1 MDLKYQIPR
10 LCLLWVLASV
20 VLVVAPHAL
29 RLPAWISALTLVCI
43 LWRLLIFAGRAPYPG
58 KLVKTLFVFIALPLT
73 LYQFRA
79 EGVGLD
85 TSVCL
90 LILGAV
96 FKLLEMRY
104 KRDIVIVIVLA
115 YVLAMI
121 GFIYSQTIP
130 SSLYALLVVTVITGA
145 LISLN
150 RDNARNTFNNN
161 SRLAVRMVL
170 QSIPLMVVLFVFVP
184 RVAPLW
190 TMPIPAPSSTTGVS
204 DEMTPG
210 DISNLG
216 RSVELAFRVSFE
228 GDAPTHGQLYW
239 RGLVL
244 DYFDGRTW
252 QRSGSAFQNF
262 NVLSRYQTEFRGVGQ
277 GQPVSYDVI
286 LEPTQRNW
294 IYAMQLA
301 DFNSS
306 EIVQDR
312 NYVLHTSKPITQ
324 RYRYR
329 MRSYL
334 NYQTDLELTSAL
346 RARSLQLPAN
356 GNPRSRAMVAQLRTD
371 SSSDRDYA
379 TRLLRYFREQPF
391 FYTLNPPVLG
401 EASIDEF
408 MFDTRE
414 GFCEHYASSFVY
426 FMRAAGIPARVVV
439 GYQGGEYNPFENYT
453 MVYQYNAHAW
463 AEVWLESEGWVRF
476 DPTAA
481 VAPDR
486 INLGVEAVFADQ
498 PGFMEDSGFS
508 MMRFRNTEWLNS
520 LRLRM
525 DALDYAWNRWV
536 VSYDEDVQLEFLEN
550 LFGDNAQSGLLY
562 ALGILTTVLFGIA
575 ALFML
580 NGGRQPVHDP
590 VTRLYLGFCGDLA
603 KVGLGRQRGEG
614 PQDYCER
621 ISVARPEFADEMKK
635 LTALYMKLS
644 YFPADSIRTEDKGL
658 LMQRFKREVRAAR
671 MRLFS
676 GSRLVSTPQR
686 QRR

>member
-1 MDLKYQIPR
+1 MELKYQIPR

-20 VLVVAPHAL
+20 VLVIVPHVM
-29 RLPAWISALTLVCI
+29 RLPAWISILSLVCV
-43 LWRLLIFAGRAPYPG
+43 LWRVLIFTGRAPYPG
-58 KLVKTLFVFIALPLT
+58 RLIKTLFVFIALPFT

-79 EGVGLD
+79 EGIGLD
-85 TSVCL
+85 ASVCL

-104 KRDIVIVIVLA
+104 KRDIIIVIVLA
-115 YVLAMI
+115 YVLAMV

-130 SSLYALLVVTVITGA
+130 ASLYALLVVTVITGA

-150 RDNARNTFNNN
+150 RDNARNTFSRNA
-161 SRLAVRMVL
+161 RLAVRMVL
-170 QSIPLMVVLFVFVP
+170 QSIPLMVVLFIFVP

-190 TMPIPAPSSTTGVS
+190 SMPIPAPSSTTGVS
-204 DEMTPG
+204 DQMTPG

-216 RSVELAFRVSFE
+216 RSAELAFRVGFE
-228 GDAPTHGQLYW
+228 GEAPAHDQLYW

-244 DYFDGRTW
+244 DYFDGKTW

-262 NVLSRYQTEFRGVGQ
+262 NLLTRFRTESRGVPQ
-277 GQPVSYDVI
+277 GQPAAYDVI
-286 LEPTQRNW
+286 LEPTQRTW
-294 IYAMQLA
+294 IYAIQLA
-301 DFNSS
+301 EFNSP

-334 NYQTDLELTSAL
+334 NSQTDLELTSGL
-346 RARSLQLPAN
+346 RARSLQLPAE
-356 GNPRSRAMVAQLRTD
+356 GNPRSRAMVEQMRSA
-371 SSSDRDYA
+371 SNSDQDYA
-379 TRLLRYFREQPF
+379 AKVLGYFREQPF
-391 FYTLNPPVLG
+391 FYTLNPPLLG
-401 EASIDEF
+401 ESSIDAF

-463 AEVWLESEGWVRF
+463 AEVWFEGEGWVRF

-508 MMRFRNTEWLNS
+508 MMRFRNTAWLNS

-536 VSYDEDVQLEFLEN
+536 VSYDEEVQLDFLGN
-550 LFGDNAQSGLLY
+550 LFGENAKSGLLY
-562 ALGILTTVLFGIA
+562 ALGISMAVLFGLA
-575 ALFML
+575 ALLML
-580 NGGRQPVHDP
+580 NGGRAMTRDP
-590 VTRLYLGFCGDLA
+590 ATKLYLAFAADLA
-603 KVGLGRQRGEG
+603 RAGLGRQRGEG
-614 PQDYCER
+614 PQDYCGR
-621 ISVARPEFADEMKK
+621 VGSARPDLAGDMKE

-644 YFPADSIRTEDKGL
+644 YPPAESSAAIDKEL
-658 LMQRFKREVRAAR
+658 TMQSFKRKVRAMR
-671 MRLFS
+671 LRLFS
-676 GSRLVSTPQR
+676 GSRLR
-686 QRR
+686 LWK

>member
-20 VLVVAPHAL
+20 ALVVVPHVL
-29 RLPAWISALTLVCI
+29 RLPAWIGVLSLMCI

-58 KLVKTLFVFIALPLT
+58 RLIKALFVFIALPLI
-73 LYQFRA
+73 LYQFRI

-85 TSVCL
+85 ASVCL

-96 FKLLEMRY
+96 FKLVEMRY
-104 KRDIVIVIVLA
+104 KRDIIIVIVLA
-115 YVLAMI
+115 YVLAMV

-130 SSLYALLVVTVITGA
+130 ASLYALLVVTVITGA

-150 RDNARNTFNNN
+150 RDNARNTFSHN

-170 QSIPLMVVLFVFVP
+170 QSVPLMVALFIFVP
-184 RVAPLW
+184 RATPLW
-190 TMPIPAPSSTTGVS
+190 SMPIPAPSNTTGVN
-204 DEMTPG
+204 DQMTPG

-228 GDAPTHGQLYW
+228 GDAPTHEQLYW
-239 RGLVL
+239 RGLVF
-244 DYFDGRTW
+244 DHFDGRTW

-262 NVLSRYQTEFRGVGQ
+262 NLLTRYRTESRGVAQ

-286 LEPTQRNW
+286 LEPTQRTW

-301 DFNSS
+301 DFNTPD
-306 EIVQDR
+306 VVRDR

-334 NYQTDLELTSAL
+334 NYQTDLDLDAGL
-346 RARSLQLPAN
+346 RARSLQLPEDSN
-356 GNPRSRAMVAQLRTD
+356 NLRSRAMVAQLRSV
-371 SSSDRDYA
+371 SSNDRDYT

-391 FYTLNPPVLG
+391 FYTLNPPLLG
-401 EASIDEF
+401 ESSIDEF

-463 AEVWLESEGWVRF
+463 AEVWLEGEGWVRF

-486 INLGVEAVFADQ
+486 IKLGVEAVFADQ
-498 PGFMEDSGFS
+498 PGFMENSGFS
-508 MMRFRNTEWLNS
+508 MMRFRNTAWVNS

-536 VSYDEDVQLEFLEN
+536 VSYDEDIQLEFLEK
-550 LFGDNAQSGLLY
+550 LFGDSTQSGLIY
-562 ALGILTTVLFGIA
+562 SLGISMAVFFGIA

-580 NGGRQPVHDP
+580 NGRRGIARDP
-590 VTRLYLGFCGDLA
+590 ATKLYLAFGSDLA
-603 KVGLGRQRGEG
+603 RVGLGRQRGEG

-621 ISVARPEFADEMKK
+621 VSVARPDLADEMKE
-635 LTALYMKLS
+635 LTALYMRLS
-644 YFPADSIRTEDKGL
+644 YLPAGAIAVEEKDLT
-658 LMQRFKREVRAAR
+658 MQRFKREVRATRLRLLSGAR
-671 MRLFS
+671 LSFKN
-676 GSRLVSTPQR
+676 
-686 QRR
+686 